1 MAPEGTNSNHPEADD
16 MALELVDQPEGGK
29 IAVNGP
35 KATVTVQD
43 DCATG
48 N

>member
-1 MAPEGTNSNHPEADD
+1 

-29 IAVNGP
+29 IAVNRP

-48 N
+48 TKTGSEIEGSLWS